1 MEVAAKDSY
10 EWRSEQKVILVSE
23 IEPYKN
29 GDSKFPTELEC
40 KTLIFPNRYF
50 ARKPVQPC

>member
-1 MEVAAKDSY
+1 MEEAAKDSY

-29 GDSKFPTELEC
+29 GNGKLPTELAQR
-40 KTLIFPNRYF
+40 TLVEIEDRD
-50 ARKPVQPC
+50 KH